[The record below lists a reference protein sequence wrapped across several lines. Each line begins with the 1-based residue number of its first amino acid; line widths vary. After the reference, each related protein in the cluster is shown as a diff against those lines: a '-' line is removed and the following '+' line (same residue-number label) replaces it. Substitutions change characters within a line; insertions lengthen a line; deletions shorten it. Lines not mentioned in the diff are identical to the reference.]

1 MFLIKCIFKKSA
13 NALFA
18 LITIRIV
25 SNTNEYA
32 TLLVVNIGIMK
43 SIIFV
48 LKSSVISDENHLT
61 LV

>member
-1 MFLIKCIFKKSA
+1 MFLIKCIFKKSV

-25 SNTNEYA
+25 SNTHEYA

-48 LKSSVISDENHLT
+48 FKSSVNRDENHLT